1 MIIDQQLRLF
11 DSLLLNIF
19 DTMPVCGSFFYFMGF
34 IHFYEK
40 WSLVKILLILE
51 NNKVDKFCVNAMI
64 VARIIFLDYIYRY
77 IKLCVHH
84 ESPIYSKANLR
95 IISEIFFVYLLY
107 IRCPKIHW
115 ANHFTHVCIF
125 YIIMKQLIK
134 YIL

>member
-84 ESPIYSKANLR
+84 ESSIYSKANLR
-95 IISEIFFVYLLY
+95 IISEIFLY
-107 IRCPKIHW
+107 I
-115 ANHFTHVCIF
+115 F
-125 YIIMKQLIK
+125 YTLDALK
-134 YIL
+134 YTERTILPMYAFSILSWNNW